1 MAIELVTKFS
11 GYVDEQFSTESKK
24 SLLTNQDF
32 SWDGAH
38 SVKVYKATTAQM
50 NDYDRE
56 GTGKNASRYG
66 KVEGISATTE
76 EMMLTRDR
84 SFTVVTDALDEDET
98 AGVLGSAAL
107 LGRQIRE
114 VVIPEVDTYTY
125 GVMCAEAGY
134 KPEAVK
140 LTPDNIYT
148 EILKGNEALDDAE
161 VPETGRCLVLTPA
174 SYTLLKQC
182 KDVIMETDIGN
193 ELRLRGVLAMLD
205 GCSVIKVP
213 AIRLPEAFGFMI
225 AHPCATVAPTK
236 LESYVVHK
244 NPPGISGYLLEG
256 RVCYDAFVLD
266 NKAKA
271 LYYQAKASET

>member
-125 GVMCAEAGY
+125 GVMCAEAGH

-271 LYYQAKASET
+271 LYYQAKSSEI

>member
-125 GVMCAEAGY
+125 GVMCAEAGH

-182 KDVIMETDIGN
+182 EDVIMETDIGN

-271 LYYQAKASET
+271 LYYQAKSSEI

>member
-107 LGRQIRE
+107 LARQIRE

-125 GVMCAEAGY
+125 GVMCAEAGH

-271 LYYQAKASET
+271 LYYQAKSSEI

>member
-56 GTGKNASRYG
+56 GTSKNASRYG
-66 KVEGISATTE
+66 KVEGVSATTE

-125 GVMCAEAGY
+125 GVMCAEAGH

-271 LYYQAKASET
+271 LYYQAKSSEI

>member
-1 MAIELVTKFS
+1 MSIELVTKFN

-24 SLLTNQDF
+24 SMLTNQDF
-32 SWDGAH
+32 DWNGAH
-38 SVKVYKATTAQM
+38 SVKIYKATTAKM
-50 NDYDRE
+50 NDYDRA
-56 GTGKNASRYG
+56 GTGANASRYG

-98 AGVLGSAAL
+98 KGVLGSAAM

-125 GVMCAEAGY
+125 GVMCAEAGH

-140 LTPDNIYT
+140 LTAENIYT
-148 EILKGNEALDDAE
+148 EILKGNEAMDDAE
-161 VPETGRCLVLTPA
+161 VPETGRVLTLTPA
-174 SYTLLKQC
+174 SYTLLKKC
-182 KDVIMETDIGN
+182 KDVVMETDIGN
-193 ELRLRGVLAMLD
+193 DLRLRGVLAMLD
-205 GCSVIKVP
+205 GCKVIKVP
-213 AIRLPEAFGFMI
+213 AIRLPSDFGFMI

-236 LESYVVHK
+236 LESYVVHR
-244 NPPGISGYLLEG
+244 NPPGVSGYLLEG

-266 NKAKA
+266 NKAKGI
-271 LYYQAKASET
+271 YYQAQPAT

>member
-11 GYVDEQFSTESKK
+11 GYVDEQFFTESKK

-125 GVMCAEAGY
+125 GVMCAEAGH

-271 LYYQAKASET
+271 LYYQAKSSAT